1 MKGSGDE
8 IDFLTATVP
17 LLAWA
22 AWILAGLLGTDA
34 DGVNP
39 GGKRTVK
46 RCRPEGRCGDDEV
59 ATPKF
64 VDVEKESGPGGGDGK
79 EMGDGAVGPRNGG
92 DVDDV
97 FEVGTVCPRVDRRR
111 LGDRGFGDRGFGEAT
126 DAS

>member
-8 IDFLTATVP
+8 IDFLPAIKTVP

-39 GGKRTVK
+39 GGKRTAM
-46 RCRPEGRCGDDEV
+46 RCRPEGRCGDKDEV

-64 VDVEKESGPGGGDGK
+64 VDDVESGPGGGDGK
-79 EMGDGAVGPRNGG
+79 EMGVGAVGPRNGG

-97 FEVGTVCPRVDRRR
+97 FEIGMVRPRVDRRR
-111 LGDRGFGDRGFGEAT
+111 LGDRGFGEAT